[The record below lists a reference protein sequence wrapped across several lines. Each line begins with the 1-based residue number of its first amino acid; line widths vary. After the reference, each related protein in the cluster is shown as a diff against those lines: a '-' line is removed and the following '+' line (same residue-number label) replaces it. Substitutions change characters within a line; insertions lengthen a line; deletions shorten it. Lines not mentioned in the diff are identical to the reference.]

1 VGQRRQRPLGLLAS
15 NDAYAPAAAA
25 ADRTSGV
32 TERVASSFRALA
44 PAPMETPDFESLG
57 LTDSAVQEACASHG
71 VDMLAQRIRG
81 RGPTAAH
88 LHQIA
93 WHGSALADIGCPAE
107 HPSRERVLLDAALF
121 NLAVALTDSLVDD
134 EAHTGAQ
141 AAEVLR
147 PERLRARLLH
157 PADQTFA
164 IAGGGELAAFYALW
178 DSLLVSLGERLAD
191 DRDLLA
197 NLGEMLARMHR
208 SEFDAGADRLPAKEL
223 PIAFIGAL
231 MDGTTALDALYR
243 ELGSLIGLS
252 DDWNDLA
259 ADMRRMR
266 ANQLVMI
273 HDPTSAGRLIYIAR
287 CLRRVVFSQRL
298 ADDVVQG
305 LSGRVSQ
312 VLALAGALSPAAQ
325 AKAASYVSG
334 MLQW

>member
-1 VGQRRQRPLGLLAS
+1 MHRRLRPLIARLAE
-15 NDAYAPAAAA
+15 PAHRRVAGAELRK
-25 ADRTSGV
+25 DVS
-32 TERVASSFRALA
+32 ERVASSFRALA
-44 PAPMETPDFESLG
+44 LTSTETPDFESLG
-57 LTDSAVQEACASHG
+57 LADSAIEEACARHG

-88 LHQIA
+88 LHHIA

-107 HPSRERVLLDAALF
+107 HPSRERLLLDAALF

-147 PERLRARLLH
+147 PERLRERLLH
-157 PADQTFA
+157 PADPSFV
-164 IAGGGELAAFYALW
+164 IAGEGELAAFYALW
-178 DSLLVSLGERLAD
+178 DSLLVSLGQRLAD

-197 NLGEMLARMHR
+197 HLGEMLELMHR
-208 SEFDAGADRLPAKEL
+208 SEFSAGADRLPAKEL

-231 MDGTTALDALYR
+231 MDGTPALDALYR
-243 ELGSLIGLS
+243 ELGALIGLS

-273 HDPTSAGRLIYIAR
+273 HDPTSSERLVYVSR
-287 CLRRVVFSQRL
+287 CLRRVMFSRRL
-298 ADDVVQG
+298 ADEVVQR
-305 LSGRVSQ
+305 LSCHVGRVI
-312 VLALAGALSPAAQ
+312 ALAEALSPAAQ
-325 AKAASYVSG
+325 AKAASYVRG
-334 MLQW
+334 LLQW